1 MDGTT
6 NYEINFF
13 KPRTPFLKENVRI
26 ITIGLTIWAVC
37 VFGFHIFMKV
47 IEQRT
52 PEPGYLI
59 YEQVYPKLTD
69 GTATAEDKVNIAN
82 VYLGLI
88 GKSIALQKND
98 ALKGAFTATV
108 YDVLPP
114 DQKEA
119 FKAAT
124 LQETTVKGVA
134 DVANVVNVLG
144 IEDNIVL
151 KGVVPFAM
159 VSMDGAA
166 LQMTA
171 PEIPAIMDKYLIH
184 FQSFLTDTKLFGF
197 PFHYFYS
204 AIFLL
209 TLFNLICLIYCF
221 VIDGVMKKHGMESD
235 NE

>member
-6 NYEINFF
+6 NYDINFF
-13 KPRTPFLKENVRI
+13 KPRTAFLKENVRI
-26 ITIGLTIWAVC
+26 ITIGITIWAVC

-47 IEQRT
+47 IEKRT

-69 GTATAEDKVNIAN
+69 GTATAEDKLNIAR

-88 GKSIALQKND
+88 GKSIDLQKND

-108 YDVLPP
+108 YDVLPSAE
-114 DQKEA
+114 KEA

-124 LQETTVKGVA
+124 LTKTNKGVTG
-134 DVANVVNVLG
+134 VANVAKLLG
-144 IEDNIVL
+144 IEDDIVL
-151 KGVVPFAM
+151 KGVVPFALVAM
-159 VSMDGAA
+159 EGAVPP
-166 LQMTA
+166 MTA
-171 PEIPAIMDKYLIH
+171 PEIPAIMEKYLIH

-209 TLFNLICLIYCF
+209 TLFNLICLIYCY